1 MFKVQGTGIR
11 SAVIAAVVS
20 LGAIVAAPAA
30 AAVVEI
36 SFSGS
41 TDGAGGGLTYPD
53 GGIFS
58 GRVVYDTDAVAD
70 ESGSPSFGSFT
81 VSPLLIELDTPLGG
95 LSYAPDSSR
104 QPANVMT
111 FTQQENL
118 AEQQTSR
125 LSFGSNELD
134 YDGFDGML
142 AGFTPIS
149 FDLVL
154 QTGPNPGGDVLFSD
168 PNTLLSGADSLIT
181 AMLINSVVQVVF
193 TNDAMDNIGTT
204 TLAINSV
211 AFDILNVT
219 TPPSE
224 VPLPGAAAFLL
235 TGLGGL
241 FAARKGVS
249 GGRSRMGA
257 PSAT

>member
-1 MFKVQGTGIR
+1 M
-11 SAVIAAVVS
+11 IA
-20 LGAIVAAPAA
+20 
-30 AAVVEI
+30 
-36 SFSGS
+36 
-41 TDGAGGGLTYPD
+41 
-53 GGIFS
+53 
-58 GRVVYDTDAVAD
+58 
-70 ESGSPSFGSFT
+70 SPSFGSFE
-81 VSPLLIELDTPLGG
+81 VSPLLIELNTPLGG
-95 LSYAPDSSR
+95 LSYAPDPSR

-154 QTGPNPGGDVLFSD
+154 QTNPNPGGDVLFSD
-168 PNTLLSGADSLIT
+168 PNALLSGADSLLT
-181 AMLINSVVQVVF
+181 AMLINSVAQVVF
-193 TNDAMDNIGTT
+193 TNNARDNIGTT

-211 AFDILNVT
+211 AFDILDMT
-219 TPPSE
+219 TPPSD
-224 VPLPGAAAFLL
+224 VPLPGAAVLLL

-241 FAARKGVS
+241 FAARKGAGS
-249 GGRSRMGA
+249 RRSREGSPTA
-257 PSAT
+257 P

>member
-1 MFKVQGTGIR
+1 MLRMQRTMIR
-11 SAVIAAVVS
+11 SGAVAAVAA

-30 AAVVEI
+30 AATVEI

-41 TDGAGGGLTYPD
+41 TDGAGGNLTYPD
-53 GGIFS
+53 GGTFS
-58 GRVVYDTDAVAD
+58 GRVIYETDAVAD
-70 ESGSPSFGSFT
+70 DSASPSFGSFE
-81 VSPLLIELDTPLGG
+81 VSPLLIELNTPLGG
-95 LSYAPDSSR
+95 LSYAPDPSR

-154 QTGPNPGGDVLFSD
+154 QTNPNPGGDVLFSD
-168 PNTLLSGADSLIT
+168 PNALLSGADSLIT

-211 AFDILNVT
+211 AFNILDVT
-219 TPPSE
+219 TPPGE
-224 VPLPGAAAFLL
+224 VPLPGAAILLL

-241 FAARKGVS
+241 FAARKGA
-249 GGRSRMGA
+249 GSRAGA
-257 PSAT
+257 PTAP